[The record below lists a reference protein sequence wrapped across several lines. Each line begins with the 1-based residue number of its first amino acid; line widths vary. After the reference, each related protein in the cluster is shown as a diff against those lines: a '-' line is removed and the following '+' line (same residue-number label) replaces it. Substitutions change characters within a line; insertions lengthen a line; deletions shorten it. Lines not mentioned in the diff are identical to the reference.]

1 MAKEIF
7 YSKTRINNR
16 EYLIASTN
24 LGLAFV
30 GCQNGNMDE
39 LNSFFKHDKLIYDE
53 GLNKTYVEELKEYLS
68 GVRTTFDIRLDVSGT
83 EFQKQVWKQLQR
95 IPYGQSSSYS
105 RIAKKINRPNAVRA
119 VGTAIGKNPVSII
132 VPCHRVLAK
141 NGTLGGY
148 RGGLAM
154 KQELLNL
161 EKGVIEHVAI

>member
-7 YSKTRINNR
+7 YSKTKINNR
-16 EYLIASTN
+16 DYLIASTN

-30 GCQNGNMDE
+30 GCQNGNMNE
-39 LNSFFKHDKLIYDE
+39 LNSFFKHDKLVYNDE
-53 GLNKTYVEELKEYLS
+53 LNKQYIKELREYLE
-68 GVRTTFDIRLDVSGT
+68 GIRTTFDMQLDVSGT
-83 EFQKQVWKQLQR
+83 EFQKQVWDQLR
-95 IPYGQSSSYS
+95 EIPYGQLSSYS
-105 RIAKKINRPNAVRA
+105 EIANKINRPKAVRA
-119 VGTAIGKNPVSII
+119 VGTAIGRNPVSII

-161 EKGVIEHVAI
+161 EKEVSEHVTV